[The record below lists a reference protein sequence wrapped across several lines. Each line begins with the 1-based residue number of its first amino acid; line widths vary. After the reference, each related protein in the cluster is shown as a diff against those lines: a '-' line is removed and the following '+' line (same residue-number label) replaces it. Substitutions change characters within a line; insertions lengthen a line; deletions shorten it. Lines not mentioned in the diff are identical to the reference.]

1 MRAVATAVSLLLLST
16 LALLGPGCRGDRDKC
31 AAAAQ
36 HFAEL
41 VYWEREN
48 KAIAELPREQQDA
61 ARRQKLAEFNRELDS
76 QLELRISHCVAAGAD
91 SQADCINEA
100 KTAAD
105 ALKCADLAKG
115 PGEAGSGGL
124 CAAGGGSPSGAAA
137 LAGALVLGRRRRR
150 RA

>member
-1 MRAVATAVSLLLLST
+1 MRVAATVVSLLLLS
-16 LALLGPGCRGDRDKC
+16 ALGPGCRGDRDKC

-48 KAIAELPREQQDA
+48 KAIEQLPKEQQDA
-61 ARRQKLAEFNRELDS
+61 ARRKKLEDFNRELDS

-91 SQADCINEA
+91 DQADCINGA
-100 KTAAD
+100 KTAD
-105 ALKCADLAKG
+105 EALKCADLAKG
-115 PGEAGSGGL
+115 PKDAKSGGL
-124 CAAGGGSPSGAAA
+124 CAAGGGSAPGTVA
-137 LAGALVLGRRRRR
+137 LAGLLALVLGRRRRR